1 MRGQKAAQCRGLAC
15 VWAWLWLA
23 SLCLLPSK
31 SHAKPDFRS
40 VSQVA
45 DSVAVARVAQ
55 LLKAAEDSLA
65 RNALTLTYQLLEE
78 AYRLRGDVETLYL
91 LGHLAQ
97 IERRSVESYDLFR
110 RYAREKEGPVGDE
123 HPDVARVLA
132 EPLPPAGEV
141 LILGEKGSLVLV
153 DERLVGTLPLSA
165 PLMLAAGKHQVVL
178 ELAARRKQQDLD
190 IHSGS
195 SWLLRSTVDSE
206 DVAASPAPVMVFL
219 PHYRGLDA
227 DAVRQLEQA
236 AEQAA
241 HGSGHILKRRDM
253 ATAAAPQLA
262 NCLDSLL
269 CQEELGRR
277 NQAEYVLLLHAEH
290 SGLGQQSDW
299 RLHLSVIDVAVG
311 DRAATDTPR
320 CTSCTVSKV
329 AGTIGQTVSHLLE
342 QAAARP
348 RGNLQITSVPSRAE
362 VFVGDRKLG
371 ITPLNRPAWAGRL
384 PLEVRSPGLPPYQGE
399 VLVEPDRSVSLS
411 IDLGDGGSETD
422 GQQKKQTRKPIYKRW
437 WFWAVG
443 GAVVG
448 GVSLG
453 LILGL
458 TPRSHQNIDWVQ

>member
-1 MRGQKAAQCRGLAC
+1 MRGQKAAQRRGMAC
-15 VWAWLWLA
+15 VWAWLCLACLWLF
-23 SLCLLPSK
+23 PSPIW
-31 SHAKPDFRS
+31 AKPDFRS
-40 VSQVA
+40 VGQVA
-45 DSVAVARVAQ
+45 DSVAVARVTQ
-55 LLKAAEDSLA
+55 LLAAAEQALA

-91 LGHLAQ
+91 LGHLAYV
-97 IERRSVESYDLFR
+97 ERRSVEAFDLFR
-110 RYAREKEGPVGDE
+110 RYAREKEGPLGDE
-123 HPDVARVLA
+123 HPEVPKVLA

-141 LILGEKGSLVLV
+141 LILGERGSLVLV

-165 PLMLAAGKHQVVL
+165 PLLLPAGKHQVVL

-206 DVAASPAPVMVFL
+206 DIAASLAPIIVFL
-219 PHYRGLDA
+219 PHYRGLDGEA
-227 DAVRQLEQA
+227 IRQLEQA

-241 HGSGHILKRRDM
+241 HGSGHILKRREM
-253 ATAAAPQLA
+253 AMTAAPQLA
-262 NCLDSLL
+262 SCLDSLL
-269 CQEELGRR
+269 CQEELGKR

-311 DRAATDTPR
+311 DRAATGTPL
-320 CTSCTVSKV
+320 CASCTISK
-329 AGTIGQTVSHLLE
+329 AAATIGSTLAYLLE
-342 QAAARP
+342 QAQEKP
-348 RGNLQITSVPSRAE
+348 KGNLQVLSVPSRAE
-362 VFVGDRKLG
+362 VFVGERKLG

-411 IDLGDGGSETD
+411 IDLGEGGSSD
-422 GQQKKQTRKPIYKRW
+422 ADQQKKQTRKPIYKRW
-437 WFWAVG
+437 WFWAAG
-443 GAVVG
+443 GAVLG
-448 GVSLG
+448 GISLG

-458 TPRSHQNIDWVQ
+458 TPRSHQNIDWVK